1 MLNLVLLLQISLGII
16 FLTSAISKFSDLRAH
31 RIKVKNYNILP
42 VTLVKIFSKVDPIL
56 ELIGSLLLIMNI
68 YYPIGAGILCVL
80 TFSYTIAISINIVRG
95 NTDIDCGCGGLI
107 GSHKLSNA
115 LIVRNISIITLLL
128 FIIVPV
134 GLIDLRRDQ
143 LSYGEVYFQLV
154 GISIFII
161 MFFKCLS
168 YLKSIKNIAEGF

>member
-16 FLTSAISKFSDLRAH
+16 FLTSAISKLSDMRAH

-42 VTLVKIFSKVDPIL
+42 LKLVKPFSKVDPIL
-56 ELIGSLLLIMNI
+56 ELIGSILLIINI
-68 YYPIGAGILCVL
+68 YYPIGAGILCLL
-80 TFSYTIAISINIVRG
+80 TFSYTIAISINIMRG

-115 LIVRNISIITLLL
+115 LIMRNISIIILLL
-128 FIIVPV
+128 FVIAPI
-134 GLIDLRRDQ
+134 GLIDLRRNQ

-154 GISIFII
+154 GLSIFII
-161 MFFKCLS
+161 MFFKCLG
-168 YLKSIKNIAEGF
+168 YLKSIRNISEGF